1 MTTVSVIRSLTIVE
15 GEKMKKARGSRI
27 FSAIP
32 VNRARDR
39 VLQEPVR
46 DLVELLALIASK
58 HIQPAKKPKK

>member
-1 MTTVSVIRSLTIVE
+1 
-15 GEKMKKARGSRI
+15 MKKARGSRI